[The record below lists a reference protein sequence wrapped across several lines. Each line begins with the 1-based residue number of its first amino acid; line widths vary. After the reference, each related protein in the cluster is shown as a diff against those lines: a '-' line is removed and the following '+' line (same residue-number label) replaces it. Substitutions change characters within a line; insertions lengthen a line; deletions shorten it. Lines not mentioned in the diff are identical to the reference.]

1 MTAPPPPWKI
11 GLALM
16 LGMFALATGALLVR
30 LANQAAMPTPPGF
43 SLVIAGSRMGLAAL
57 ILSPQWRYF
66 KATNRRGIG
75 FAIAAGVALALHFSV
90 WITSLSYTTI
100 TASTVLVTTT
110 PIWTAL
116 GTWLIWRERIAKP
129 MLLGIAIAFLG
140 GIIISYDTNSPQLTA
155 SQPLLGNAL
164 AILGAIA
171 ATIYLL
177 CGQVAQKAG
186 LTTRD
191 YILISYTT
199 AAAILLPLPLL
210 LSGQYFGYPPITYL
224 WFGLMAIVPQLIGHS
239 SFNWAMR
246 FIGPLW
252 VTLAILAEPIG
263 ASILGYFILK
273 ETPGIQTIQGSI
285 ILLIGIA
292 ISTRTG
298 KVRSDQAPDR

>member
-1 MTAPPPPWKI
+1 MHPPPPSWKI
-11 GLALM
+11 GLALI

-57 ILSPQWRYF
+57 LLAPQWRHF
-66 KATNRRGIG
+66 KATNRRAID
-75 FAIAAGVALALHFSV
+75 FAIAAGMALALHFGV

-100 TASTVLVTTT
+100 IASTVLVTTT

-116 GTWLIWRERIAKP
+116 GTWLIGRERMGKP

-140 GIIISYDTNSPQLTA
+140 GLIISYDMIISDDTNSPQLTA
-155 SQPLLGNAL
+155 SNPLLGNAL
-164 AILGAIA
+164 ATLGAIA
-171 ATIYLL
+171 ATVYLL
-177 CGQVAQKAG
+177 FGQSAQKAG

-199 AAAILLPLPLL
+199 AAVILMPLSLL
-210 LSGQYFGYPPITYL
+210 AGGQYVGYPPITYL
-224 WFGLMAIVPQLIGHS
+224 WFVLMAIVPQILGHS

-273 ETPGIQTIQGSI
+273 ETPGIQTIQGGA

-292 ISTRTG
+292 ISTRTR
-298 KVRSDQAPDR
+298 KP